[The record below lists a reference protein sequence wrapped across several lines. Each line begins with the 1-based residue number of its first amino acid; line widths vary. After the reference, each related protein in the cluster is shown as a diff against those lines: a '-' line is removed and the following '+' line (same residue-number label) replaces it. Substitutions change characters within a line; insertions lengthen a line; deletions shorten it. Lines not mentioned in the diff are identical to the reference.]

1 MKSIAD
7 AFRKIADL
15 YRLVN
20 NLIRIG
26 TIVEVDHQKARA
38 RVKTGGNTTGWQ
50 KWVTLRAGTTTEWN
64 PPTEGEQV
72 VLLSPGGDLAQ
83 AVILVGLFTSNAP
96 SQSPDEHKRVYPDGG
111 TLIYDHKKKELL
123 VDIPV
128 KVNIIVAKDA
138 TMNIGG
144 DATTT
149 VVGICKLNAKKIH
162 HNDGSPVVTTG
173 HICHFTG
180 NPHGHGSST
189 VTAGK

>member
-50 KWVTLRAGTTTEWN
+50 KWVTLRAGTTTEWS
-64 PPTEGEQV
+64 PPTVGEQV

-111 TLIYDHKKKELL
+111 MFIYDHKKKELL
-123 VDIPV
+123 VDIPS

-138 TMNIGG
+138 TINIGG

-149 VVGICKLNAKKIH
+149 VVGICKLNAKMIH
-162 HNDGSPVVTTG
+162 HNDGKPVVTTA

>member
-111 TLIYDHKKKELL
+111 MFIYDHNKKELL
-123 VDIPV
+123 VDIPS

-144 DATTT
+144 NATTT
-149 VVGICKLNAKKIH
+149 VVGICKLNAEKIH
-162 HNDGSPVVTTG
+162 HNDGNPVVTTG

>member
-64 PPTEGEQV
+64 PPTVGEQV

-111 TLIYDHKKKELL
+111 MFIYDHNKKELL
-123 VDIPV
+123 VDIPS

-144 DATTT
+144 NATTT
-149 VVGICKLNAKKIH
+149 VVGICKLNAEKIH
-162 HNDGSPVVTTG
+162 HNDGNPVVTTG

>member
-64 PPTEGEQV
+64 PPTKGEQV

-96 SQSPDEHKRVYPDGG
+96 SQSADEHKRVYPDGA
-111 TLIYDHKKKELL
+111 TINYDHVKKKL
-123 VDIPV
+123 VATLPG
-128 KVNIIVAKDA
+128 KTNVNITGDA
-138 TMNIGG
+138 TVNVGG
-144 DATTT
+144 DATTA
-149 VVGICKLNAKKIH
+149 VGGVCKVNAAMIH
-162 HNDGSPVVTTG
+162 HNDGSPVVTTA

-180 NPHGHGSST
+180 NPHGDGSST